1 VSDER
6 QKVVDT
12 ACFNVRKADRSDFP
26 WATVTVHADGVS
38 VTAGITDDLDHKVA
52 VPMAYALIEL
62 DQEMLKKCR
71 AGSPIGSEDDD
82 G

>member
-1 VSDER
+1 MSDER
-6 QKVVDT
+6 QKMLDA
-12 ACFNVRKADRSDFP
+12 ACFNIREADRQEFP
-26 WATVTVHADGVS
+26 WATVAVHSDGVS
-38 VTAGITDDLDHKVA
+38 VSAGITVEMDHRVA

-62 DQEMLKKCR
+62 AQEMLKKCW